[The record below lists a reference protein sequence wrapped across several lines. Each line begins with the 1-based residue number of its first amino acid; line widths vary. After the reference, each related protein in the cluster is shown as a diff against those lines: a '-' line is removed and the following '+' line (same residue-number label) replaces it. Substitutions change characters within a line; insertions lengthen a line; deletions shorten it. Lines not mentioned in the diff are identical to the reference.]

1 MMILTKGEHVK
12 NQTSFLWLMILA
24 ISLTSVVTMAQ
35 EQRRHQRGPR
45 FEAVKEC
52 ADQLGITLP
61 ERGSTIQQNSETDE
75 NREKIRACL
84 EAKRESH
91 RAERETVRAQVDA
104 CLTAKGITP
113 PQPGGQGPSAV
124 DESTR
129 AAVKECFESVRGAAG
144 SAAGS
149 SSGGSLGTS
158 SDQVVRAQAGVR

>member
-1 MMILTKGEHVK
+1 MK

-24 ISLTSVVTMAQ
+24 IGLTSVVTMAQ
-35 EQRRHQRGPR
+35 DQRRPRGGPR

-91 RAERETVRAQVDA
+91 RADREAVRAQVDA

-129 AAVKECFESVRGAAG
+129 AAVKECFESVRGTT
-144 SAAGS
+144 STDSSS
-149 SSGGSLGTS
+149 SSGASLGTS
-158 SDQVVRAQAGVR
+158 SDQVVRVQAGVR